1 MNKAVF
7 SKFLLSFIFIK
18 LIDNYICKTVEL
30 RGMALSVN
38 YFKDLYLLDPSP
50 YGCGSRNSV
59 LLWSM
64 RSYLIIFF
72 MYIVLKMIMIRLDTL
87 KPLIQ
92 SWFPLYMINSK
103 PK

>member
-50 YGCGSRNSV
+50 
-59 LLWSM
+59 
-64 RSYLIIFF
+64 
-72 MYIVLKMIMIRLDTL
+72 
-87 KPLIQ
+87 
-92 SWFPLYMINSK
+92 
-103 PK
+103 